1 MDAERN
7 MLPCIIKLFV
17 ILYDFHFQFMGKIL
31 IKLNHTKT
39 IGIKKSIVSIVL
51 MT

>member
-7 MLPCIIKLFV
+7 
-17 ILYDFHFQFMGKIL
+17 MGKIL